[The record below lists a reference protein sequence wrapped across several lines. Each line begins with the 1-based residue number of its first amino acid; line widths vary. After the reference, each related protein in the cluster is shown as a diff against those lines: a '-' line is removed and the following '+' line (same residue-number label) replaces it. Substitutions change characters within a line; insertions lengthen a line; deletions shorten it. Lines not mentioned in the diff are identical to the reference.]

1 MKSPCR
7 TDDPILFWFTLAL
20 TPGVGRA
27 LLRSIA
33 EDPDAPRDLSALA
46 GRLVPRDPDL
56 ARALI
61 APPESVRQAIDA
73 SLAWSNG
80 QNCHLLSID
89 HPDYPVLLRQ
99 IPDPPPV
106 LHVRGQLAALNAPA
120 LAIVGSRQATL
131 DGVRTA
137 RSMAAELA
145 RRGIAIASGL
155 AAGIDHAAHAGAL
168 DAAGTSLAVIGT
180 GVDECYPAAHRG
192 IADRIAEQ
200 GAVISE
206 LPLGS
211 GPLAHHFPR
220 RNRIIAGLAA
230 GVLVVQAARR
240 SGSLITARLGLE
252 YGREV
257 MAVPGP
263 VQSTLYKGCHQL
275 LREGAGLVESSED
288 VLAAIASTW
297 RAPPSGPA
305 RATPVPG
312 APDEATRP
320 ASSAPDEARSTTP
333 AGQLLEP
340 WGWCPFDPDSFAAH
354 AGLTPGQSAQC
365 LLELELDGMIER
377 LPDGRLQRIDG

>member
-1 MKSPCR
+1 
-7 TDDPILFWFTLAL
+7 
-20 TPGVGRA
+20 
-27 LLRSIA
+27 
-33 EDPDAPRDLSALA
+33 
-46 GRLVPRDPDL
+46 
-56 ARALI
+56 
-61 APPESVRQAIDA
+61 
-73 SLAWSNG
+73 
-80 QNCHLLSID
+80 
-89 HPDYPVLLRQ
+89 
-99 IPDPPPV
+99 V
-106 LHVRGQLAALNAPA
+106 LHVHGQLAALNAPA

-168 DAAGTSLAVIGT
+168 DAPGTSLAVIGT
-180 GVDECYPAAHRG
+180 GVDTCYPSAHR
-192 IADRIAEQ
+192 ATAERIAEE

-220 RNRIIAGLAA
+220 RNRIIAGLSA

-263 VQSTLYKGCHQL
+263 VQSMLHKGCHQL
-275 LREGAGLVESSED
+275 LREGAALVESSED
-288 VLAAIASTW
+288 VFAAIASTW
-297 RAPPSGPA
+297 RSLPSGLAGPVRAPGSADHATEPA
-305 RATPVPG
+305 PSVGDSNRA
-312 APDEATRP
+312 ASATQR
-320 ASSAPDEARSTTP
+320 
-333 AGQLLEP
+333 LLAP
-340 WGWCPFDPDSFAAH
+340 WGWCPFDPESFAAQ
-354 AGLTPGQSAQC
+354 AGLTTGQSAQI

-377 LPDGRLQRIDG
+377 LPDGRLQRIEG